1 MCSYSPHG
9 IPDDVRWGKPS
20 VQQLNNSAAYPL
32 VICDRPSTE
41 KLRLT
46 SWQLRI
52 PDNCRLTA
60 MELEKLKLHPM
71 HSPCGVT
78 PIVLPAPMLPHS
90 CMYLGQHGCIVQLHP
105 MHSPCGVTP
114 MLPVLQCYPMH
125 VPAGVMM
132 SRVRTIKIPHA
143 CSCAPGLG
151 HDAAAAPS
159 GQRPQRPS

>member
-1 MCSYSPHG
+1 MCSYSPQG
-9 IPDDVRWGKPS
+9 ILDDVRWGKPS

-90 CMYLGQHGCIVQLHP
+90 CMYLLDGPAWVHHATAPHAFTMRC
-105 MHSPCGVTP
+105 HSNVTAGTP
-114 MLPVLQCYPMH
+114 MLPHSCTGGCDD
-125 VPAGVMM
+125 VPRSHSKNTPCMQL
-132 SRVRTIKIPHA
+132 R
-143 CSCAPGLG
+143 
-151 HDAAAAPS
+151 S
-159 GQRPQRPS
+159 GPRA

>member
-78 PIVLPAPMLPHS
+78 PIVLLAPMLPQS
-90 CMYLGQHGCIVQLHP
+90 CMYLGKHGCTMQLHP
-105 MHSPCGVTP
+105 MHSPCGVCHSNVTGTP
-114 MLPVLQCYPMH
+114 MLPRACTGGCDD
-125 VPAGVMM
+125 VPRSHSKNTPCMQL
-132 SRVRTIKIPHA
+132 R
-143 CSCAPGLG
+143 
-151 HDAAAAPS
+151 S
-159 GQRPQRPS
+159 GPRA